1 MQFMMDLETRGTT
14 AGCAIVSVGLI
25 AFNPFADHVDDIFAD
40 DGFYTV
46 VTMSSNVDAFLHID
60 KDTDDWWAKQSPAAR
75 KALEAHKADKGS
87 SLVET
92 LNGMV
97 SYVAEHCT
105 PRNAL
110 MWGNGADFDNPI
122 VAVAARMVGF
132 KLPWQ
137 WGNRCYR
144 TIKNLHE
151 VFGTEFAVPKKAGT
165 VAHNALADA
174 KDQALHHWEVVQY
187 VRSLIKEK

>member
-25 AFNPFADHVDDIFAD
+25 GFNPFANDVDGIFAD

-46 VTMSSNVDAFLHID
+46 VTLDSNIDNFLHID
-60 KDTDDWWAKQSPAAR
+60 KATDAWWAKQTLAAR
-75 KALEAHKADKGS
+75 TALDQHKA
-87 SLVET
+87 
-92 LNGMV
+92 NHGMHLREALQGMID
-97 SYVAEHCT
+97 YVAAHVT

-110 MWGNGADFDNPI
+110 VWGNGADFDNPI
-122 VAVAARMVGF
+122 VAVAAHMLDM

-144 TIKNLHE
+144 TIKGLDQ
-151 VFGTEFAVPKKAGT
+151 VFGAEFAVPKKIGT
-165 VAHNALADA
+165 VAHNALEDA
-174 KDQALHHWEVVQY
+174 KDQALHHWEIVRH
-187 VRSLIKEK
+187 VRSLIEEK